1 LIRRSRTRIAAALVL
16 SLATAPVIAQVTPV
30 PATQPANTAPAA
42 AAAPDPNDP
51 NLTIEQRMRLRA
63 QMAQSGQSGQQSA
76 PAAQAAQATST
87 TQPTPRNGNATTHV
101 TTQPSGTL
109 TLNFKDASIESI
121 LDELSAAA
129 GFIVVKEVKPEGRV
143 TLVSKQ
149 AVKPDEAI
157 GLLNTV
163 LKNAGYAAI
172 QQERILKI
180 VRRDAAK
187 RANIPVHTGSDPAKI
202 ANTDE
207 LITQVI
213 PLRQADAVQL
223 RQDLAPMISTE
234 ADFTANQSSNA
245 LIITDTSANIKRVVE
260 IVSAL
265 DGHLADA
272 ASVLVKQLKYSS
284 ATNAARLIEEL
295 FGDQAQGNRNRNQQQ
310 GPTFGGFFGGGGFP
324 GFSRGGDSSRGGS
337 SNNNQ
342 QGGARQA
349 VNVNASADDR
359 TNIVVVTGPPETLTI
374 VESVLEKIDSNPA
387 SDETVFVYKLK
398 NAQSLNVEQVLNIL
412 FNGGSSSSRNTSRT
426 STGGS
431 ALGTN
436 RTSSSRSNSRTSGTS
451 SRSGGLGSS
460 SSGLGGTNS
469 GSSRFGGTST
479 GGFGGSTFGGGGLF
493 GALSSAAQQSA
504 QSIQDQV
511 SVIADPDTNSL
522 LVRTNPKNYDQV
534 KAILDELD
542 RPVPQVLIKVLIAE
556 VTHDKNTDIGAE
568 FSVLNLRPNG
578 RGPAAGTDF
587 NVAPANPAGLVV
599 SVLEEN
605 IAVTLRALETDGK
618 LDVLSRPYILASDN
632 QLATITVGQE
642 VPFITRSQL
651 TDNGQTINT
660 IEYDDIGIL
669 LDVVPHINPDGL
681 VILDVAPE
689 ISALTGGSVPISE
702 TVSSPIFAKRSAQS
716 RVGVQNGQTIVI
728 GGLMEDKKTQTV
740 DKVPFLG
747 DIPLVGNAFKR
758 NRLVKT
764 KTELLIFLTPHV
776 AARPEQLKQMG
787 EDEIDGTKLTPS
799 SVYPGAFQE
808 HMRGMQRGATSQP
821 AVKND
826 ADSATLYRPTKAV
839 PKE

>member
-1 LIRRSRTRIAAALVL
+1 
-16 SLATAPVIAQVTPV
+16 
-30 PATQPANTAPAA
+30 
-42 AAAPDPNDP
+42 
-51 NLTIEQRMRLRA
+51 
-63 QMAQSGQSGQQSA
+63 
-76 PAAQAAQATST
+76 
-87 TQPTPRNGNATTHV
+87 
-101 TTQPSGTL
+101 
-109 TLNFKDASIESI
+109 
-121 LDELSAAA
+121 
-129 GFIVVKEVKPEGRV
+129 V

-149 AVKPDEAI
+149 PVNAAEAI
-157 GLLNTV
+157 SLLNTV

-187 RANIPVHTGSDPAKI
+187 RANIPVRTGSDPAKI

-245 LIITDTSANIKRVVE
+245 LVITDTSANIKRVVE

-265 DGHLADA
+265 DGHLADS

-284 ATNAARLIEEL
+284 ATNAARLIDDL
-295 FGDQAQGNRNRNQQQ
+295 FGDQAQSGGNNRNRNQQQ

-324 GFSRGGDSSRGGS
+324 GLGGFNRGGQGGQGGQG
-337 SNNNQ
+337 NNNQ
-342 QGGARQA
+342 SGGARQA
-349 VNVNASADDR
+349 VRVNASADDR
-359 TNIVVVTGPPETLTI
+359 TNIVVVTGPPETLQ
-374 VESVLEKIDSNPA
+374 VVSDVLEKIDSNPA

-398 NAQSLNVEQVLNIL
+398 NGQALNVESVINIL
-412 FNGGSSSSRNTSRT
+412 FNGGSTSSRSSSRTGSGSNYGSNSGLGSNRIGSSRT
-426 STGGS
+426 G
-431 ALGTN
+431 
-436 RTSSSRSNSRTSGTS
+436 SGTS
-451 SRSGGLGSS
+451 SGR
-460 SSGLGGTNS
+460 GLGGSTSNS
-469 GSSRFGGTST
+469 P
-479 GGFGGSTFGGGGLF
+479 GFGGNTGTSRFTNAGIGTFGGGGIL
-493 GALSSAAQQSA
+493 GGLSSAAQQSA
-504 QSIQDQV
+504 ASIQDQV
-511 SVIADPDTNSL
+511 NVIADPDTNSL

-542 RPVPQVLIKVLIAE
+542 RPVAQVLIKVLIAE
-556 VTHDKNTDIGAE
+556 VTHDKNSDIGAE
-568 FSVLNLRPNG
+568 FSVLNLRSNG
-578 RGPAAGTDF
+578 HGSAAGTDF

-599 SVLEEN
+599 SMLEEN
-605 IAVTLRALETDGK
+605 VAITLRALETDGK

-689 ISALTGGSVPISE
+689 ISALTGQTVPISE
-702 TVSSPIFAKRSAQS
+702 TVSSPVFAKRSAQS

-747 DIPLVGNAFKR
+747 DIPFIGNMFKR
-758 NRLVKT
+758 TRNAKT

-776 AARPEQLKQMG
+776 AARPEELKRMG
-787 EDEIDGTKLTPS
+787 EDELDGSKLVPS

-808 HMRGMQRGATSQP
+808 HLRGLQRGATSQP
-821 AVKND
+821 AVSNEASEAKIFK
-826 ADSATLYRPTKAV
+826 PKA

>member
-1 LIRRSRTRIAAALVL
+1 MTRFADGRKSFGRIRRSRTKIAAALA
-16 SLATAPVIAQVTPV
+16 LALAAAPVVAQVAPTTRPS
-30 PATQPANTAPAA
+30 PFQQAAQPTTAPAA
-42 AAAPDPNDP
+42 GA
-51 NLTIEQRMRLRA
+51 
-63 QMAQSGQSGQQSA
+63 
-76 PAAQAAQATST
+76 
-87 TQPTPRNGNATTHV
+87 RNGTTPTNNNGGATTHI
-101 TTQPSGTL
+101 TSQPGGNL
-109 TLNFKDASIESI
+109 LLNFRDASIDSV

-149 AVKPDEAI
+149 PVNANEAI
-157 GLLNTV
+157 SLLNTV

-187 RANIPVHTGSDPAKI
+187 RANIPVRTGSDPAKI

-245 LIITDTSANIKRVVE
+245 LVITDTSANIKRVVE

-265 DGHLADA
+265 DGHLADS

-284 ATNAARLIEEL
+284 ATNAAKLIDDL
-295 FGDQAQGNRNRNQQQ
+295 FGDQAQAGGRSGRNQQQ
-310 GPTFGGFFGGGGFP
+310 GPTFGGFFGGGGGGGFP
-324 GFSRGGDSSRGGS
+324 GFGGFNRGGQGGQGGGGS
-337 SNNNQ
+337 SNQNQ
-342 QGGARQA
+342 SGRQA
-349 VNVNASADDR
+349 VRVNASADDR
-359 TNIVVVTGPPETLTI
+359 TNIVVVTGPPETLQ
-374 VESVLEKIDSNPA
+374 VVSDVLEKIDSNPA
-387 SDETVFVYKLK
+387 SEESVFVYKLK
-398 NAQSLNVEQVLNIL
+398 NAQALNVESVVNIL
-412 FNGGSSSSRNTSRT
+412 FNGGTS
-426 STGGS
+426 
-431 ALGTN
+431 TN
-436 RTSSSRSNSRTSGTS
+436 RTASRTTSNAGYGSSTLGSNRVGSSRSNSRS
-451 SRSGGLGSS
+451 SSSSARGLGSS
-460 SSGLGGTNS
+460 NTG
-469 GSSRFGGTST
+469 T
-479 GGFGGSTFGGGGLF
+479 GGFGGGNNTNTGRFGGTGTGGGFTGGGGFF
-493 GALSSAAQQSA
+493 GALSAAAQQSA
-504 QSIQDQV
+504 ASIQDQV
-511 SVIADPDTNSL
+511 NVIADPDTNSL

-542 RPVPQVLIKVLIAE
+542 RPVAQVLIKVLIAE
-556 VTHDKNTDIGAE
+556 VTHDRNSDIGAE

-578 RGPAAGTDF
+578 RGSAVGTDF
-587 NVAPANPAGLVV
+587 NVAPANPSGMIV
-599 SVLEEN
+599 SMLEEN
-605 IAVTLRALETDGK
+605 VAVTLRALETDGK

-651 TDNGQTINT
+651 TDTGQTINT

-728 GGLMEDKKTQTV
+728 GGLMEDKKTQTI

-747 DIPLVGNAFKR
+747 DIPLVGNMFKR
-758 NRLVKT
+758 NRNQKT

-776 AARPEQLKQMG
+776 AARPEQLKKMG
-787 EDEIDGTKLTPS
+787 EDELDGSKLVPS

-808 HMRGMQRGATSQP
+808 HMRGLERGATSQP
-821 AVKND
+821 AVSND
-826 ADSATLYRPTKAV
+826 ANEAKIFKPKA
-839 PKE
+839 PEKE